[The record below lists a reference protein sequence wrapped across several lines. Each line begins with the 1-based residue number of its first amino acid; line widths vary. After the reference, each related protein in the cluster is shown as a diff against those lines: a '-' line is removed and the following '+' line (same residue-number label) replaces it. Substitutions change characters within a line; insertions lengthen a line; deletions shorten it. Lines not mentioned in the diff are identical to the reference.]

1 MDARVNLVL
10 LACCGV
16 LLVAVFAVRLASRTG
31 LPTLLV
37 YLAIGLAVGEA
48 GLGVRFSDYRL
59 TEDLGLIALA
69 LILAEGGL
77 TTRYAEV
84 RPALPFAVLLSTL
97 GVLVSVAVVAGA
109 SVLLLGVDRR
119 TAVLLGAVVASTDA
133 AAVFS
138 VLRRLPLRAS
148 VRSVL
153 EAESGLNDA
162 PTVVLVTIASSDA
175 WDTTGAWAVAA
186 VVAYELLAGLAVGL
200 ALGGLGRAVLAR
212 LALPSAGLYPIA
224 TVGFV
229 LTAFAAAN
237 AIGASGFLA
246 VYVAGL
252 VVGSSRLPHRRAVLG
267 FATSLALLAELG
279 LFVLLGLLASPARLL
294 GAVPAA
300 LVVGGFATLVAR
312 PLAVALSA
320 LPFKVPWRHQDFLGW
335 AGLRGAVPIVLAT
348 VPVRT
353 GVPGGTRV
361 LDTVFVLVVV
371 YTLVQAPTLPWVGR
385 RLGVV
390 EDLGAT
396 DLEVESAP
404 LDEMR
409 ADLLQVEVREGSHLH
424 GVYVDEL
431 RLPAGAAVTL
441 VVRGG
446 QSTVPGP
453 DTRLQ
458 RGDALLVI
466 ATTDSRRAAEER
478 LRAVSRDG
486 KLARWY
492 AVPTAPASSVPWR
505 WRWRWRRRR

>member
-1 MDARVNLVL
+1 MPYSALYAFGDSLSDAGNVSVL
-10 LACCGV
+10 TRLTGQAPVSPPYFKQAYPGGTGTV
-16 LLVAVFAVRLASRTG
+16 FSNGPVAVQSLSG
-31 LPTLLV
+31 Q
-37 YLAIGLAVGEA
+37 
-48 GLGVRFSDYRL
+48 LG
-59 TEDLGLIALA
+59 
-69 LILAEGGL
+69 
-77 TTRYAEV
+77 
-84 RPALPFAVLLSTL
+84 
-97 GVLVSVAVVAGA
+97 
-109 SVLLLGVDRR
+109 
-119 TAVLLGAVVASTDA
+119 
-133 AAVFS
+133 
-138 VLRRLPLRAS
+138 
-148 VRSVL
+148 
-153 EAESGLNDA
+153 
-162 PTVVLVTIASSDA
+162 
-175 WDTTGAWAVAA
+175 
-186 VVAYELLAGLAVGL
+186 
-200 ALGGLGRAVLAR
+200 
-212 LALPSAGLYPIA
+212 
-224 TVGFV
+224 
-229 LTAFAAAN
+229 
-237 AIGASGFLA
+237 
-246 VYVAGL
+246 
-252 VVGSSRLPHRRAVLG
+252 
-267 FATSLALLAELG
+267 
-279 LFVLLGLLASPARLL
+279 LGLLAPSLLGGTDYAYGGAETGDTPQNSGDLRQPLLSLPFQLKQFEAVGLFGNSPAKDALYTLSIGGNDILSILADTSLSVAQQARDVAAAVANESAAVLRLAADGARNLLVFSVPDL
-294 GAVPAA
+294 GRIPEVTFGLADGSDRPNAA
-300 LVVGGFATLVAR
+300 TNVRASALAASYNNQ
-312 PLAVALSA
+312 LAVALSA
-320 LPFKVPWRHQDFLGW
+320 LPFKVPWRHQVFLGW

-431 RLPAGAAVTL
+431 RLPAGAALTL

-458 RGDALLVI
+458 RGDSLLVI

-492 AVPTAPASSVPWR
+492 AVPVVTRASSVPWLESESVSSAEPP
-505 WRWRWRRRR
+505 